1 VEQLKCLLTVIFIA
15 EPLEQNVKEKT
26 LGVQPSSGIHRS
38 TMPMASLVL
47 LTAQRGPE
55 QMGEY
60 NGIHH
65 PTYLEDSTKGGEAMV
80 QAAHLA
86 VATDDDTIGV

>member
-1 VEQLKCLLTVIFIA
+1 
-15 EPLEQNVKEKT
+15 
-26 LGVQPSSGIHRS
+26 
-38 TMPMASLVL
+38 MPMTSLVL